1 MAISLKKGGRINL
14 AKEAPSLKRIRAELS
29 WEPNKT
35 NTGSKFDL
43 DVSVFI
49 LKAGEPN
56 NQLIADE
63 YMVFYGNKTSPE
75 GAVTHKG
82 DNKTG
87 DGLGPDEVIFIDL
100 PKMNPSAVEVSF
112 IVTIHDADV
121 RRQNFGQVPK
131 SGIKL
136 FDDETGE
143 LLASYDLEENFS
155 LETAVQ
161 FGSLYLKDGGWN
173 FKAVGAGYNLG
184 LGDFVVQYGGEV
196 EEG

>member
-14 AKEAPSLKRIRAELS
+14 AKEAPSLKRLRAELS
-29 WEPNKT
+29 WEPNRT
-35 NTGSKFDL
+35 NTGHKFDL

-49 LKAGEPN
+49 LKQDEPN
-56 NQLIADE
+56 NKLIADE
-63 YMVFYGNKTSPE
+63 YMVFYGNKICPD
-75 GAVTHKG
+75 GAVAHKG

-87 DGLGPDEVIFIDL
+87 DGAGPDEVVLIDI
-100 PKMNPSAVEVSF
+100 PKLDSRAVEISF
-112 IVTIHDADV
+112 VVTIHDAEI

-131 SGIKL
+131 SDIKL

-143 LLASYDLEENFS
+143 LIASYDLEENFS
-155 LETAVQ
+155 METAVQ

-184 LGDFVVQYGGEV
+184 LADFVVQYGGEV
-196 EEG
+196 EE

>member
-1 MAISLKKGGRINL
+1 MAINLKKGGRINL
-14 AKEAPSLKRIRAELS
+14 TKEAPNLKKLRCELS

-49 LKAGEPN
+49 LQPGEPN
-56 NQLIADE
+56 NKLIGDE
-63 YMVFYGNKTSPE
+63 YMVFYGNKNSPE
-75 GAVTHKG
+75 GAVSYKG

-87 DGLGPDEVIFIDL
+87 EGEGPDEIVFVDIPNIDRR
-100 PKMNPSAVEVSF
+100 AVELSF
-112 IVTIHDADV
+112 VVTIHDADV

-131 SGIKL
+131 SGIVL

-143 LLASYDLEENFS
+143 KLASYDLEENFS

-161 FGSLYLKDGGWN
+161 FGSLYLKDGCWS

-184 LGDFVVQYGGEV
+184 LADFVVQYGGEV
-196 EEG
+196 ED